1 MQGNQFKYYILHTMP
16 ASQIF
21 KVKVLAPGQNLR
33 LLLGRG
39 IGSSFIFAE
48 NVNNSRI
55 TGECE
60 EKALD
65 TSEKKESYGYLQSA
79 CQK

>member
-1 MQGNQFKYYILHTMP
+1 MP
-16 ASQIF
+16 GSQNF
-21 KVKVLAPGQNLR
+21 EVKVLAPDQKLS

-39 IGSSFIFAE
+39 IWSSFISAE

-60 EKALD
+60 KKALD
-65 TSEKKESYGYLQSA
+65 TSEKKESYGYLQNA
-79 CQK
+79 